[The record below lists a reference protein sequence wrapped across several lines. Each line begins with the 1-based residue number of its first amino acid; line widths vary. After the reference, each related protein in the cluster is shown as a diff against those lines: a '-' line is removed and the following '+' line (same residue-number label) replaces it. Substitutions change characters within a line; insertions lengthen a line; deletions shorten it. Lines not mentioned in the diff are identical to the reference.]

1 ASLVLNYYYTK
12 TGAVSSVLGQIRNST
27 GTNVPVS
34 ESYSYDPLQR
44 LTNATISYAVK
55 SSNMWYEYDS
65 LGNRA
70 RQSLNNVITSY
81 SYNQLNNELVNST
94 SSGTAT
100 RYSYDND
107 GNQAT
112 RNTGSNTWTY
122 NWNTQE
128 ELVQASNNTIVQ
140 GYYAYDGLGR
150 RIEAKEGSSTTFYAY
165 TSTETLADEYSFA
178 PANDYVY
185 ASGLRIARVN
195 GGQST
200 NPTVTYFHTDSLG
213 STRLVTSATK
223 KILFSDT
230 YLPYGQDN
238 TATGSETYKFTG
250 KPYSTA
256 TGLYYDY
263 QRWYDP

>member
-1 ASLVLNYYYTK
+1 MT
-12 TGAVSSVLGQIRNST
+12 NS
-27 GTNVPVS
+27 
-34 ESYSYDPLQR
+34 E
-44 LTNATISYAVK
+44 LTQSTCPAT
-55 SSNMWYEYDS
+55 
-65 LGNRA
+65 
-70 RQSLNNVITSY
+70 TSY
-81 SYNQLNNELVNST
+81 GYDRNGNLASKNVA
-94 SSGTAT
+94 SS
-100 RYSYDND
+100 
-107 GNQAT
+107 Q
-112 RNTGSNTWTY
+112 WTY
-122 NWNTQE
+122 TWDVPGDLLKVT
-128 ELVQASNNTIVQ
+128 NNSIVQ

-250 KPYSTA
+250 KPYSVT
-256 TGLYYDY
+256 TGLYYY
-263 QRWYDP
+263 FQRRCDPSIGRFISVDLAALLYLIRKLVRRGGKKIARMVTNPVGPPMDDRLPPNACHP